1 MVNYITL
8 AVALLLSVCSAYF
21 SIMGLAMIFAAA
33 KVQILIMGAI
43 IETAK
48 VVAISWAY
56 RNWDIAPRLI
66 KYYLV
71 VAIIILMAITSMGTF
86 GYLSKA
92 HQDQAVPI
100 GDVVAKLT
108 IIDQK
113 IDTSKTNIA
122 MGRTALEQMDQA
134 VNQVMARSTDDAG
147 ADKAVRL
154 RRTQQAE
161 RRQIMADIEAEQSVI
176 AALNQ
181 ERAPIA
187 SEVRKVEAEV
197 GPIRYIAK
205 LMYGADQDDATLEQ
219 AVVWVIIMIVV
230 VFDPLAVVLLLAGN
244 FGLNYSRTQDLPVMR
259 PRAFKPT
266 ESKPKLTDRAPKWVQ
281 KTSQLIQ
288 KRKRGT
294 IEIDKNAV
302 MKMK

>member
-1 MVNYITL
+1 MINYIAL
-8 AVALLLSVCSAYF
+8 AVALALSVCSAYF
-21 SIMGLAMIFAAA
+21 SIMGLATIFAAA
-33 KVQILIMGAI
+33 KIQVLVMGSI
-43 IETAK
+43 IEAAK
-48 VVAISWAY
+48 VVAISWSY
-56 RNWDIAPRLI
+56 RNWDVAPRLI

-71 VAIIILMAITSMGTF
+71 VAIVILMAITSMGTF

-92 HQDQAVPI
+92 HQDQAIPV
-100 GDVVAKLT
+100 GDVVAQLT

-113 IDTSKTNIA
+113 IQVSKDNIEA
-122 MGRTALEQMDQA
+122 GRKALAQMDQA
-134 VNQVMARSTDDAG
+134 VDQIMARSTDETG
-147 ADKAVRL
+147 ADKAVRT
-154 RRTQQAE
+154 RRAQQKE
-161 RRQIMADIEAEQSVI
+161 RRKILAEIETEQRSI

-205 LMYGADQDDATLEQ
+205 LMYGSDPDGLMLEQ
-219 AVVWVIIMIVV
+219 AVIWVIIMIVV

-244 FGLNYSRTQDLPVMR
+244 FGLNHNRVQDLPVMR
-259 PRAFKPT
+259 PRAVKQAEP
-266 ESKPKLTDRAPKWVQ
+266 KPKLTDRAPKWVQ

-288 KRKRGT
+288 KRKKGT
-294 IEIDKNAV
+294 IEIDKSAV